1 MSYAA
6 EMAAQVAVRL
16 LDGASNRTLILG
28 PIFGFTAD
36 EWTFTA
42 GLCERDRSA
51 WPAGSWLGGECH
63 RVVGKS
69 QAEAESMR
77 TAIMG
82 AIAERWPGGLDDPNT
97 AQAAA
102 SWPGARIAR
111 IGAEAERQRR
121 LYRAVRP

>member
-16 LDGASNRTLILG
+16 LDGAINRTVILG

-42 GLCERDRSA
+42 GLCERERSA

-63 RVVGKS
+63 RVVAKS
-69 QAEAESMR
+69 QAEAEAIR
-77 TAIMG
+77 TGIMG
-82 AIAERWPGGLDDPNT
+82 AIAAAWPGGLDEPN
-97 AQAAA
+97 AARAAA
-102 SWPGARIAR
+102 AWPGARIAR
-111 IGAEAERQRR
+111 VGAEAERQRG